1 MPPPASCLSAR
12 LSRVRTALDE
22 AGVGVLI
29 VTHLPNV
36 RFLTAF
42 PGSAA
47 ILVVGSE
54 ECQFITDSRYTVAAA
69 AHLDENVGRPG
80 MCLIKVD
87 RSYDETLA
95 EVVARL
101 GPIRVGFEAAHL
113 SFRRYERLKAALVT
127 ASVGHSG
134 AAAPTLVPT
143 DRIVERIRA
152 VKDSYEVDTLR
163 AAAGCLSDVARSVLR
178 EVGPGRTE
186 RDTASMID
194 GRLRDAGFE
203 RPAFETIVASG
214 PNSVLPHARPTTRL
228 LEEGDLV
235 VLDFGGIYD
244 GYCVDLTRTVS
255 LGEPRAD
262 WRQLH
267 AAVAE
272 AQDAAI
278 SAVRPGRWAGEVDD
292 AARSALTARGFGE
305 AFLHGTGHGLG
316 LEVHEEPRVG
326 RRDRAPNEAVA
337 SGSDG
342 PLQAGMVFT
351 VEPGAYQP
359 GVGGVR
365 IEDDVLV
372 TEEGCDVLTDVT
384 RELWI
389 RESAGAAGL
398 GR

>member
-1 MPPPASCLSAR
+1 MPPPPASCLSAR
-12 LSRVRTALDE
+12 LSRVRALVDE

-42 PGSAA
+42 TGSAA
-47 ILVVGSE
+47 MLLVRPK
-54 ECQFITDSRYTVAAA
+54 ECQFITDSRYADAAA
-69 AHLDENVGRPG
+69 AHLDANVGPG
-80 MCLIKVD
+80 TSFVKVD

-101 GPIRVGFEAAHL
+101 SPVRIGFEAAHMTVQ
-113 SFRRYERLKAALVT
+113 RYERLAATLRLAAT
-127 ASVGHSG
+127 GQAET
-134 AAAPTLVPT
+134 AAPVLVPT
-143 DRIVERIRA
+143 ERIVERIRA
-152 VKDSYEVDTLR
+152 VKDAYELDTLR
-163 AAAGCLSDVARSVLR
+163 AAAGLLSDVARSILR

-186 RDTASMID
+186 RDTASAID

-203 RPAFETIVASG
+203 RPAFDTIVASG
-214 PNSVLPHARPTTRL
+214 PNSALPHARPSTRM

-235 VLDFGGIYD
+235 VLDFGGMYD

-255 LGEPRAD
+255 LGEPRLE
-262 WRQLH
+262 WWQLH
-267 AAVAE
+267 AAVVE

-292 AARSALTARGFGE
+292 AARGVLTARGLGE
-305 AFLHGTGHGLG
+305 AFAHGTGHGLG

-326 RRDRAPNEAVA
+326 RRDRNPDQAVA

-342 PLQAGMVFT
+342 PLRAGMVFT

-372 TEEGCDVLTDVT
+372 TEDGCDVLTDVT

-389 RESAGAAGL
+389 GESAGAAGL

>member
-1 MPPPASCLSAR
+1 MPPSVSCLSVR
-12 LSRVRTALDE
+12 LSRVRAQLDE

-36 RFLTAF
+36 RFLTGF
-42 PGSAA
+42 EGSAA
-47 ILVVGSE
+47 ILLVE
-54 ECQFITDSRYTVAAA
+54 PDACQFITDSRYAVAAA
-69 AHLDENVGRPG
+69 GHLDANVGPG
-80 MCLIKVD
+80 TTLVKVD

-101 GPIRVGFEAAHL
+101 GSTRVGFEAAHL
-113 SFRRYERLKAALVT
+113 TFRGYDRLKTALSTAAT
-127 ASVGHSG
+127 GQTDAAASV
-134 AAAPTLVPT
+134 LVPT
-143 DRIVERIRA
+143 ERIVERIRA
-152 VKDSYEVDTLR
+152 VKDSCELDTLR
-163 AAAGCLSDVARSVLR
+163 SAAELLSNVARSVLR

-186 RDTASMID
+186 RDAASAID

-203 RPAFETIVASG
+203 RPAFDTIVASG
-214 PNSVLPHARPTTRL
+214 PNSALPHARPTTRM
-228 LEEGDLV
+228 LEEADLV
-235 VLDFGGIYD
+235 LLDFGGIYD

-255 LGEPRAD
+255 LGEPRPE
-262 WRQLH
+262 WRELH

-292 AARSALTARGFGE
+292 AARGVLTARGFGE
-305 AFLHGTGHGLG
+305 AFAHGTGHGLG

-326 RRDRAPNEAVA
+326 RRDRDRDQAVA

-342 PLQAGMVFT
+342 PLVAGMVFT

-359 GVGGVR
+359 GIGGVR

-372 TEEGCDVLTDVT
+372 TEDGCDVLTDVT

-389 RESAGAAGL
+389 RESAGGTGL